1 MNTIYTCFPRKNYYM
16 NLETGEL
23 LTRAEMFDQAAEL
36 YDFDDWT
43 NVVELWEYYEYTD
56 CPVEA

>member
-1 MNTIYTCFPRKNYYM
+1 MIYTRFPKRNYYM

-23 LTRAEMFDQAAEL
+23 LTRAQMFDQAEAD

-56 CPVEA
+56 IPVEEA